1 MAKNKVRPTLV
12 SNYIFFSILLII
24 ILPNSKFWQNFDF
37 SKKLFSKY
45 SFLAHQIK
53 TRHVCDSCRTINLK
67 FLKQKHLIKICQ
79 NLEWN
84 SFIDTVAY
92 ATLTSARELKIICN
106 GKKMNKENYEE
117 LIMVRMIRSRELTA
131 GNRTKNTHWVIGVVF
146 HFHWFR

>member
-1 MAKNKVRPTLV
+1 MLVPGTKLRSSNLTHVQYNCKVLVYSTL
-12 SNYIFFSILLII
+12 
-24 ILPNSKFWQNFDF
+24 QR
-37 SKKLFSKY
+37 LFSKY

-131 GNRTKNTHWVIGVVF
+131 GNRTKNTH
-146 HFHWFR
+146 